1 MAGNFSLNTA
11 AHPTLSQ
18 VLVALS
24 DGTVFDYKAQQAAGK
39 VDLAA
44 NPIKQA
50 AARNVPGPGGVKAL
64 SES

>member
-24 DGTVFDYKAQQAAGK
+24 DGSVFDYKAQQAAG
-39 VDLAA
+39 VVNLTADAR
-44 NPIKQA
+44 KQA
-50 AARNVPGPGGVKAL
+50 AVRNVPGPGGVKVLNEA
-64 SES
+64 